1 MTCVYNMR
9 PIIEAVNEN
18 IKRLDGCKGPHSFQ
32 DVTPNRQLGKL
43 FRCYKC
49 QGEVDII
56 SKRWYEAGLLH
67 GAEAQVSRDT
77 FKEMYL
83 QQPLL
88 PEGE

>member
-18 IKRLDGCKGPHSFQ
+18 IKRLDSCKGPHSFH
-32 DVTPNRQLGKL
+32 DITPDRQLGKR

-67 GAEAQVSRDT
+67 GAKAQHTRDE
-77 FKEMYL
+77 FHKMYL
-83 QQPLL
+83 NQPFI
-88 PEGE
+88 